1 MSIAGM
7 SPLNRRDFLRAG
19 VAGSVLFSTGLHG
32 ATSAGASAP
41 DAARSAG
48 RRRAR
53 NVIVLVADGMSMGTL
68 AMTERYLRCFEG
80 RGTRWIGLYQEQPDA
95 RRAAMDTSSADSL
108 VTDSAAASSAW
119 GCGHKVKN
127 GAINQT
133 PDGRLHTPILRLAA
147 EAGIGTAL
155 VTSAR
160 ITHATPAG
168 FGAMAGSRVDEPEIA
183 LQYLEA
189 RYDVLLG
196 GGAQFFDPE
205 KRQDKRDLFAA
216 YLKQGYHVARRRDAL
231 PAAPDGGRL
240 LGVFDPDH
248 LPYVLDR
255 KADPALAAAVPSLAE
270 MARAAIARMARHAGG
285 FLMQIEGAKVDLA
298 AHANDIAA
306 LIHEQ
311 IDFDDAVGVALDFAA
326 GRDDTLVLI
335 TTDHGNANP
344 GLNGNGGSFDSRD
357 GSYGDTR
364 KCFER
369 VAGFRQTNDWVL
381 KELSGESTPARI
393 RDRIRTAT
401 GIEMLDDEI
410 GLLQRALKNDPS
422 PREGYRVRNR
432 PLITLGQL
440 LSNHTSTGWTG
451 IAHTTDY
458 VELAAIGPGSEPV
471 RGLMQNTELFGVMTG
486 ALGLAQ
492 TGQTAAAASR
502 ALTHCGG
509 G

>member
-1 MSIAGM
+1 M

-19 VAGSVLFSTGLHG
+19 IAGSVLFSTGLHA
-32 ATSAGASAP
+32 ATSAATSAP
-41 DAARSAG
+41 AAARSGG

-80 RGTRWIGLYQEQPDA
+80 RGTRWIGLYQEHPGA
-95 RRAAMDTSSADSL
+95 RRAAMDTCSADSL

-119 GCGHKVKN
+119 GSGLKVNN

-147 EAGIGTAL
+147 GAGIGTAL

-168 FGAMAGSRVDEPEIA
+168 FGAMVESRVDEPEIA
-183 LQYLEA
+183 LQYLDA

-196 GGAQFFDPE
+196 GGARFFEPG
-205 KRQDKRDLFAA
+205 KRKDKRDLFAEYSKA
-216 YLKQGYHVARRRDAL
+216 GYHVARDRGAL
-231 PAAPDGGRL
+231 LAVPSGGRL

-255 KADPALAAAVPSLAE
+255 RADGALDAAVPSLAE
-270 MARAAIARMARHAGG
+270 MARAAIARMAGHPGG
-285 FLMQIEGAKVDLA
+285 FLMQIEGAKVDMA

-311 IDFDDAVGVALDFAA
+311 IDFDAAVGVALDFAA
-326 GRDDTLVLI
+326 GRDDTLVVI

-344 GLNGNGGSFDSRD
+344 GLNGSGGSFDSRG
-357 GSYGDTR
+357 GSYGDTQ

-369 VAGFRQTNDWVL
+369 VAGFRQTNDWVIDG
-381 KELSGESTPARI
+381 LSDESTPARI
-393 RDRIRTAT
+393 RDRIKTAT

-410 GLLQRALKNDPS
+410 SLLQRALKKDPS

-440 LSNHTSTGWTG
+440 VSNYTSTGWTG

-471 RGLMQNTELFGVMTG
+471 RGLMQNTDLFGVMTG

-492 TGQTAAAASR
+492 AGPPAAVA
-502 ALTHCGG
+502 
-509 G
+509 